1 MESIAY
7 ILAELGEN
15 LALLLA
21 LLFIWGKVRPLVT
34 NSGTYGDQAVLGVLF
49 GIAGCIGIRMAT
61 EIAPGVLVDHRA
73 TLAGLAGLYGGPV
86 GALISTSLMVLY
98 RIVLGGVGVIPGAG
112 IALTGG
118 LLGVLLHRYLRR
130 RSESVTYTHLLILG
144 ILVTVFAPLWAFLLP
159 DDIGPTIYIRGL
171 IPLLVLHPL
180 ATVLLGS
187 LLLLDVRW
195 QETER
200 LRKDD
205 AERMAQA
212 TTSAGIGIWEFD
224 PVSLE
229 TTCSPNMNELF
240 GRGGDPFPADFSSF
254 LDLLVPE
261 DSEKMRSWV
270 ETACAQQAVEPLMFR
285 AQWPDGHIHWYEAAG
300 RIIHR
305 GPKKELRLAGV
316 VSDVTKRQTA
326 EELRALS
333 EARLAEAQRI
343 SRIGSYESNCANKS
357 VYWSDGLFEI
367 LGLDPGAIE
376 LNEASVLQLVYEPD
390 RVRYLDSFKNAQR
403 TGESYEGELRVQ
415 LPDDRIRTLQHTVN
429 PILDSTGKCL
439 GFRGTVQDVTER
451 NEGEAR
457 IRESEALFRIMF
469 EQAAVGVAQI
479 DSKTG
484 AFLKVNRRYC
494 EIIGYRAAEIRG
506 RTFREITHPD
516 DLGQDVM
523 NMEALIAGTLTNFAV
538 EKRYIHQ
545 DGHIVW
551 VNISVSALWAPGE
564 SPDHHMVIVED
575 ITERKQAE
583 LLLRESEA
591 RLTESQ
597 SIARI
602 GSWDWDVISDQAW
615 CSEAVYTMLHI
626 ELGSLDPALPAF
638 LEMIHPD
645 DEARVREHVQSSV
658 QNGAPLNFEYRHQ
671 VPGHEL
677 MHVRVLGNPTIA
689 EDGKMLS
696 YHGIAQ
702 DITALRES
710 EQALQNR
717 ELRYRRLVESLPVC
731 VHTIDRAGHISS
743 INASGLRMLGA
754 ESEGGVIGKPY
765 LEFSSNRDRARISRL
780 LEKAWE
786 GSSAQFEY
794 QISFEGR
801 SRHFQS
807 SFVPLSGPDGT
818 IEEVLGHTVDLTE
831 ARAKEASLRE
841 LATAIDHAAEGILI
855 TDIARSI
862 EYANPALLEITGF
875 SKEELLGNSIT
886 SLYTTPENQE
896 QLDTIW
902 KTVMAGKTWKGE
914 CANIDRRGQHYV
926 ERATMS
932 PVLDSA
938 GATVKVVGLF
948 RDVTQ
953 ERILEEQLLHAQ
965 KLEAIGT
972 LAGGIAHDFNNI
984 LHIMLGNCRHARENN
999 LQDPEVVLHCL
1010 DEIEYGGQR
1019 ASRLIEQ
1026 ILTFSR
1032 VTDTTFQPIEVAQ
1045 LLRDV
1050 VQFLRGSLPA
1060 NVDISLDVDRSNFVV
1075 NGDVTQLHQLVTN
1088 LCTNAYQ
1095 AIGLSSGTI
1104 TLGVTQQTI
1113 TDSFST
1119 LSGTL
1124 TTGDFVAIHV
1134 SDTGSGIDPENRER
1148 IFDPFFTT
1156 KDVGEGT
1163 GLGLSIVHGVVHS
1176 MGGAIDIQSAP
1187 HQGTTVSVYLPASK
1201 ESITPTTPEA
1211 IERRE
1216 GHSGTP
1222 FRILLVDDETAI
1234 TEMLTRTL
1242 GKRGCT
1248 ITAYNAPLEAIEAL
1262 PKHEAEG
1269 DPFDIAIC
1277 DLTMPKMNG
1286 IELSGHIASHFP
1298 ELPILLATGMLDEA
1312 QFNDIPPDQFAEILR
1327 KPFSIRSLLET
1338 IERHVSTSCRDS
1350 APTPD

>member
-34 NSGTYGDQAVLGVLF
+34 NSGTYGDQAVLGILF

-86 GALISTSLMVLY
+86 GALISTFLMVLY
-98 RIVLGGVGVIPGAG
+98 RIALGGVGVIPGAG

-118 LLGVLLHRYLRR
+118 FLGVLLYRYLRH

-144 ILVTVFAPLWAFLLP
+144 ILVTVFAPLWAFMLP
-159 DDIGPTIYIRGL
+159 DEIGTTIYIEGL
-171 IPLLVLHPL
+171 LPLLVLHPA

-224 PVSLE
+224 PASQE

-240 GRGGDPFPADFSSF
+240 GRGGNPFPVDFSGF
-254 LDLLVPE
+254 LELLAPE
-261 DSEKMRSWV
+261 DREKVRSWV

-285 AQWPDGHIHWYEAAG
+285 AQWPDGDIHWYEAAG

-305 GPKKELRLAGV
+305 GPTKELRLAGV
-316 VSDVTKRQTA
+316 VSDVTKRQRA

-343 SRIGSYESNCANKS
+343 SRIDSYESNCTNKS

-367 LGLDPGAIE
+367 VGLERGAIE
-376 LNEASVLQLVYEPD
+376 LNEENVLQLVYEPD
-390 RVRYLDSFKNAQR
+390 RAGYLETFENAR
-403 TGESYEGELRVQ
+403 HSGESYESEFRVQ
-415 LPDDRIRTLQHTVN
+415 LPDDRVRTLQHTVN
-429 PILDSTGKCL
+429 PILDPTGRCL

-457 IRESEALFRIMF
+457 IRESEALFRVMF
-469 EQAAVGVAQI
+469 EQAAVGVAQL
-479 DSKTG
+479 DSQTG
-484 AFLKVNRRYC
+484 AFLAINRRYC
-494 EIIGYRAAEIRG
+494 EIIGYREADILG
-506 RTFREITHPD
+506 RSFREITHPD
-516 DLGQDVM
+516 DLQEDLIR
-523 NMEALIAGTLTNFAV
+523 MEALFAGTSTHYTL
-538 EKRYIHQ
+538 EKRYLHQ

-551 VNISVSALWAPGE
+551 VNLSVSALWAAGE
-564 SPDHHMVIVED
+564 SPDHHMAIVED

-602 GSWDWDVISDQAW
+602 GSWDWDVVNDQAW
-615 CSEAVYTMLHI
+615 CSKAVYTMLHF
-626 ELGSLDPALPAF
+626 EQETLDPALSAF
-638 LEMIHPD
+638 FEMIHPD
-645 DEARVREHVQSSV
+645 DESRVREHVQSSLK
-658 QNGAPLNFEYRHQ
+658 NGAPLNFEYRHQ
-671 VPGHEL
+671 ISGYEL
-677 MHVRVLGNPTIA
+677 MHVRVLGNPTLSENGEVI
-689 EDGKMLS
+689 S
-696 YHGIAQ
+696 YHGVTQ
-702 DITALRES
+702 DITAVRES
-710 EQALQNR
+710 EQALRNR

-731 VHTIDRAGHISS
+731 VHTIDKAGRLSS
-743 INASGLRMLGA
+743 INASGLRMLGSA
-754 ESEGGVIGKPY
+754 SESGVLGKPY
-765 LEFSSNRDRARISRL
+765 LDFASDAERDRIGHL
-780 LEKAWE
+780 LEEAWE
-786 GSSAQFEY
+786 GSSSEFEY
-794 QISFEGR
+794 QVSFNGR
-801 SRHFQS
+801 ERCFQS
-807 SFVPLSGPDGT
+807 SFVPLSGPDGA

-831 ARAKEASLRE
+831 SRVREAVLRE
-841 LATAIDHAAEGILI
+841 LATAIDQAAEGILI
-855 TDIARSI
+855 TDTGRSI

-875 SKEELLGNSIT
+875 SKDELLGNSIA
-886 SLYTTPENQE
+886 SLYSTPENQE
-896 QLDTIW
+896 QLDAIW

-932 PVLDSA
+932 PVLDST

-953 ERILEEQLLHAQ
+953 ERVLEDQLLQSQ
-965 KLEAIGT
+965 KLKAIGT

-984 LHIMLGNCRHARENN
+984 LHIMLGNCRHARENK
-999 LQDPEVVLHCL
+999 LQDPEVVMHCL

-1019 ASRLIEQ
+1019 ATRLIEQ

-1032 VTDTTFQPIEVAQ
+1032 ASETTFQPIEVTQ

-1060 NVDISLDVDRSNFVV
+1060 NVDISLEVPPFDFVV

-1095 AIGLSSGTI
+1095 AIGLATGSI
-1104 TLGVTQQTI
+1104 TLGVTQQSI
-1113 TDSFST
+1113 TDSFPI

-1124 TTGDFVAIHV
+1124 TAGDFVVIQV
-1134 SDTGSGIDPENRER
+1134 SDTGSGIDPENLER

-1176 MGGAIDIQSAP
+1176 MGGAINIHSNP
-1187 HQGTTVSVYLPASK
+1187 GQGTTVSVYIPATK
-1201 ESITPTTPEA
+1201 EAVTPTEPEGV
-1211 IERRE
+1211 ERRE
-1216 GHSGTP
+1216 DHSGVP

-1234 TEMLTRTL
+1234 TNMLTRSL

-1248 ITAYNAPLEAIEAL
+1248 ITTYNAPLEAIEAL
-1262 PKHEAEG
+1262 PKHKAEG
-1269 DPFDIAIC
+1269 NPFDIAIC

-1286 IELSGHIASHFP
+1286 IALSGHIAAHFP
-1298 ELPILLATGMLDEA
+1298 NLPILLATGMLDEA
-1312 QFNDIPPDQFAEILR
+1312 QFNDIPSELFVEVLR
-1327 KPFSIRSLLET
+1327 KPFSTRSLLAT
-1338 IERHVSTSCRDS
+1338 IERHVSASCHEG
-1350 APTPD
+1350 A